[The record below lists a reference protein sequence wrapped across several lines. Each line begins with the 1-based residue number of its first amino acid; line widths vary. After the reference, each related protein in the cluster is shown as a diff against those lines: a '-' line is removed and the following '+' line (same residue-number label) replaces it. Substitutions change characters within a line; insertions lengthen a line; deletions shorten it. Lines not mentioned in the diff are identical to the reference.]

1 MNKYKNSLITLPFNG
16 YRLSEFA
23 EFAEQFY
30 YTLKIKV

>member
-1 MNKYKNSLITLPFNG
+1 MNKYKNYMITLPFNG

-30 YTLKIKV
+30 